1 MFKVGGYQ
9 YGQKKELDFED
20 KWIVERQNKGIDDK
34 R

>member
-9 YGQKKELDFED
+9 MGKKGLDFED